1 MVSVKHA
8 VDRDAVAPPVDLLA
22 EGMTREERVAIERA
36 LMLAREAY
44 AGHALGTGEEVWTHT
59 LGCALIVSSLRL
71 DVDTRIAALLFSI
84 EEFVEGA
91 RDRIEADFGPHVVK
105 LVAGLRKLN
114 HLRIHAQTSSVA
126 SAPEVRAQ
134 TETLR
139 KMLLAMVEDIRVV
152 LLHLAVRTQNLRHYA
167 DLPSDLPD
175 EERRNEARETM
186 DIYAPLA
193 NRLGVWQLKWEL
205 EDLSFRFLEPETYR
219 RIAKMLDE
227 RRSGREEFIRNAIE
241 RLRGE
246 LAAVGIQAEIQGRPK
261 HIYSIYNKMRSKK
274 IDFSEVYDI
283 RALRVLVDEVRDC
296 YAALGIVH
304 QIWQPIP
311 NEYDDYISRPKG
323 NNYQSL
329 HTAVLAADGRSLE
342 VQVRTH
348 AMHRHAELGVA
359 AHWRYKEGMGI
370 GGSEYDDKIALLRNL
385 LSWRDEVAGS
395 QQWVEQF
402 KLASLGDTIYVLTP
416 QGKVMDLPCGA
427 TPIDFAYRLH
437 TDLGHRCRGAK
448 VNGHLVPLNT
458 RLENGQTVEIVAA
471 REGGPSRDWLDSRQ
485 TYVVSVHA
493 KRKIRQYFAAL
504 DEAEILARGRN
515 AVMREMQRDG
525 HTHINIEALATRLG
539 FKDTDSLY
547 LAAARS
553 ELGPRALQS
562 AMREMDTAPGAAEA
576 ASDAKPEIVV
586 SRSRAGSTSGKVLI
600 VGMGDLLTSLSK
612 CCKPAP
618 PDVIKGF
625 VTRGRGVS
633 IHRVD
638 CRDFRNLAEQHPE
651 RVTVAEWG
659 ERAFDKEKSS
669 FPVDIF
675 VQAMDRRGL
684 LRDISELLLREKL
697 NVTAVNTQTKR
708 NMANMRFTLE
718 VGSIAQ
724 LQRAIVQIREVRGVL
739 DARRG

>member
-8 VDRDAVAPPVDLLA
+8 IDRDAVAPPVDLLA
-22 EGMTREERVAIERA
+22 EGMTQEERVAIERA
-36 LMLAREAY
+36 LALAREAY
-44 AGHALGTGEEVWTHT
+44 ADRVLGTGEATWTHA

-71 DVDTRIAALLFSI
+71 DVDARIAALLFSI

-91 RDRIEADFGPHVVK
+91 RDKVEADFGPHVAR
-105 LVAGLRKLN
+105 LVAGMRKLHN
-114 HLRIHAQTSSVA
+114 LRVVTRTASVA
-126 SAPEVRAQ
+126 SAPEARVQ

-152 LLHLAVRTQNLRHYA
+152 LLRLASRTQTLRYYTGV
-167 DLPSDLPD
+167 PD
-175 EERRNEARETM
+175 ERRSHEAREAL

-205 EDLSFRFLEPETYR
+205 EDLSFRLLEPETYR

-227 RRSGREEFIRNAIE
+227 RRAGREDFIRDAVE
-241 RLRGE
+241 RLGNE
-246 LAAVGIQAEIQGRPK
+246 LAAAGIQAEVQGRPK

-296 YAALGIVH
+296 YAALGVVH
-304 QIWQPIP
+304 QIWQPIQD
-311 NEYDDYISRPKG
+311 EYDDYISRPKG

-329 HTAVLAADGRSLE
+329 HTAVLAGDGRALE

-359 AHWRYKEGMGI
+359 AHWRYKEGKGI
-370 GGSEYDDKIALLRNL
+370 GGNEYDDKIGLLRNL
-385 LSWRDEVAGS
+385 LSWRDEVAS
-395 QQWVEQF
+395 SSQWVEQVQ
-402 KLASLGDTIYVLTP
+402 LASLSDTIYVLTP
-416 QGKVMDLPCGA
+416 QGRVIDLPRGA
-427 TPIDFAYRLH
+427 TPVDFAYRLH

-458 RLENGQTVEIVAA
+458 RLDNGQTVEIVAA
-471 REGGPSRDWLDSRQ
+471 KEGGPSRDWLDSRQ
-485 TYVVSVHA
+485 AYVASAQA
-493 KRKIRQYFAAL
+493 KRKIRQYFGAL
-504 DEAEILARGRN
+504 EEAEVLARGRN
-515 AVMREMQRDG
+515 AVMREMQRDS
-525 HTHINIEALATRLG
+525 HANPSVEALAARLG
-539 FKDTDSLY
+539 FKDADALY
-547 LAAARS
+547 LVVGRG
-553 ELGPRALQS
+553 EVGPRTLQS
-562 AMREMDTAPGAAEA
+562 AMREMSAPSGAAEA
-576 ASDAKPEIVV
+576 GGDDKPEIVV
-586 SRSRAGSTSGKVLI
+586 SRARAGDASGKVLI
-600 VGMGDLLTSLSK
+600 VGMGDLLTSLSG

-618 PDVIKGF
+618 PDAIKGF

-638 CRDFRNLAEQHPE
+638 CRDFRHLAEQYPE

-659 ERAFDKEKSS
+659 ERAYDKEKSN
-669 FPVDIF
+669 FPVDIL

-697 NVTAVNTQTKR
+697 NLTAVNTQSKK
-708 NMANMRFTLE
+708 NVANMRFTLE
-718 VGSIAQ
+718 VNGIAQ
-724 LQRAIVQIREVRGVL
+724 LQRALARIREVKGVL

>member
-8 VDRDAVAPPVDLLA
+8 VERDAVLPPIDLLA
-22 EGMTREERVAIERA
+22 EGMTREEQVAIERA
-36 LMLAREAY
+36 LTLARETY
-44 AGHALGTGEEVWTHT
+44 ADRVLETGEEIWTHA

-84 EEFVEGA
+84 EEFIGGV
-91 RDRIEADFGPHVVK
+91 RDRIDADFGPHVVK

-114 HLRIHAQTSSVA
+114 GLRIHAHTQADSVA
-126 SAPEVRAQ
+126 SAPEIRAQ

-152 LLHLAVRTQNLRHYA
+152 LLHLASRMQSLRHYA
-167 DLPSDLPD
+167 DAPD
-175 EERRNEARETM
+175 EQKRYEAREAM

-219 RIAKMLDE
+219 RIARMLDE
-227 RRSGREEFIRNAIE
+227 RRSGREEFIRKAIE
-241 RLRGE
+241 RLHDE

-296 YAALGIVH
+296 YAVLGIVH
-304 QIWQPIP
+304 QIWQPIHE
-311 NEYDDYISRPKG
+311 EYDDYISRPKG

-329 HTAVLAADGRSLE
+329 HTAVLAGDGRSLE

-370 GGSEYDDKIALLRNL
+370 GGNEYDDKIALLRNL

-395 QQWVEQF
+395 KQWVEQI
-402 KLASLGDTIYVLTP
+402 KLASLSDTIYVLTP
-416 QGKVMDLPCGA
+416 QGRVMDLPRGA

-448 VNGHLVPLNT
+448 VDGHLVPLNT
-458 RLENGQTVEIVAA
+458 RLDNGQTVEIVAA
-471 REGGPSRDWLDSRQ
+471 KEGGPSRDWLDSRQ
-485 TYVVSVHA
+485 AYVVSMQA

-504 DEAEILARGRN
+504 DEAEVLARGRN
-515 AVMREMQRDG
+515 TVMREMQRDG
-525 HTHINIEALATRLG
+525 HVHINIEALAIRLG
-539 FKDTDSLY
+539 FKDAETLY
-547 LAAARS
+547 LAAARG

-562 AMREMDTAPGAAEA
+562 AMREMDTASGAAQAE
-576 ASDAKPEIVV
+576 DEGKPEIVV

-600 VGMGDLLTSLSK
+600 VGMDDLLTSLSG

-618 PDVIKGF
+618 PDAIKGF

-659 ERAFDKEKSS
+659 ERAYDKGQST
-669 FPVDIF
+669 FPVDIH

-697 NVTAVNTQTKR
+697 NLTAVNTQSKR
-708 NMANMRFTLE
+708 NVANMRFTLE
-718 VGSIAQ
+718 VGGIAQ
-724 LQRAIVQIREVRGVL
+724 LQRALAQIREVKGVL

>member
-8 VDRDAVAPPVDLLA
+8 VDRDAVAPPIDLLA

-36 LMLAREAY
+36 LTLAREAY
-44 AGHALGTGEEVWTHT
+44 ADHVLGTGEEVWTHA
-59 LGCALIVSSLRL
+59 LGCALIASSLRL
-71 DVDTRIAALLFSI
+71 DVDARIAALLFSI

-91 RDRIEADFGPHVVK
+91 RDRIEADFGAHVVK

-114 HLRIHAQTSSVA
+114 NLRILTRTTSAA
-126 SAPEVRAQ
+126 SAPEVHAQ

-152 LLHLAVRTQNLRHYA
+152 LLLLALRTQTLRHYA
-167 DLPSDLPD
+167 GSPSDSPD
-175 EERRNEARETM
+175 RQNEAREAM

-227 RRSGREEFIRNAIE
+227 RRSGREEFIQNAIE
-241 RLRGE
+241 RLRSE
-246 LAAVGIQAEIQGRPK
+246 LAAAGIEAEIHGRPK

-304 QIWQPIP
+304 QIWQPIQ

-329 HTAVLAADGRSLE
+329 HTAVLAGDGRALE

-395 QQWVEQF
+395 QQWVEEF

-416 QGKVMDLPCGA
+416 QGKVMDLPRGA

-471 REGGPSRDWLDSRQ
+471 REGGPSRDWLDARQ
-485 TYVVSVHA
+485 TYVASISV

-504 DEAEILARGRN
+504 DEAEILARGRS

-525 HTHINIEALATRLG
+525 HTHINIETLAGRLG

-562 AMREMDTAPGAAEA
+562 AMREMDTAPGAAEVEG
-576 ASDAKPEIVV
+576 KPEIVV

-618 PDVIKGF
+618 PDAIKGF

-659 ERAFDKEKSS
+659 ERAYDKEKSS

-697 NVTAVNTQTKR
+697 NLTAVNTQTKK
-708 NMANMRFTLE
+708 NIANMRFTLE
-718 VGSIAQ
+718 VGSISQ
-724 LQRAIVQIREVRGVL
+724 LQRAITQIREVKGVL

>member
-8 VDRDAVAPPVDLLA
+8 VDRDAVAPPIDLLA
-22 EGMTREERVAIERA
+22 EGMTQEERVAIERA
-36 LMLAREAY
+36 LALARETY
-44 AGHALGTGEEVWTHT
+44 ADHMLGTGEAAWTHA

-84 EEFVEGA
+84 EEFSRDA
-91 RDRIEADFGPHVVK
+91 RDRIEADFGAHVVR
-105 LVAGLRKLN
+105 LITGLRKLN
-114 HLRIHAQTSSVA
+114 SLRIFTRTASVD

-152 LLHLAVRTQNLRHYA
+152 LLHLASRMQTLRHYT
-167 DLPSDLPD
+167 DVPD
-175 EERRNEARETM
+175 ERRRHEAREAM

-227 RRSGREEFIRNAIE
+227 RRSEREKFIRNAIG
-241 RLRGE
+241 RLRDE
-246 LAAVGIQAEIQGRPK
+246 LEAVGIQAEIQGRPK

-274 IDFSEVYDI
+274 IGFSEIYDI

-296 YAALGIVH
+296 YTVLGIVH
-304 QIWQPIP
+304 QIWQPIH

-329 HTAVLAADGRSLE
+329 HTAVLAGDGKSLE

-395 QQWVEQF
+395 KQWVEQSRR
-402 KLASLGDTIYVLTP
+402 ASLGDTVYVLTP
-416 QGKVMDLPCGA
+416 QGKVIDLPRGA
-427 TPIDFAYRLH
+427 TPVDFAYRLH

-448 VNGHLVPLNT
+448 VDGHLVPLNT
-458 RLENGQTVEIVAA
+458 QLESGQTVEIIAA

-485 TYVVSVHA
+485 SYVASAQA
-493 KRKIRQYFAAL
+493 KRKIRQYFGTL
-504 DEAEILARGRN
+504 DEEELLARGRN
-515 AVMREMQRDG
+515 AVAREMQRDG
-525 HTHINIEALATRLG
+525 HAHINIEALAARLG
-539 FKDTDSLY
+539 FKNPDALY
-547 LAAARS
+547 LAAARGD
-553 ELGPRALQS
+553 LGLRALQS
-562 AMREMDTAPGAAEA
+562 AMREMDAAPSATEGEG
-576 ASDAKPEIVV
+576 KPEIVV
-586 SRSRAGSTSGKVLI
+586 SRARAGDTSGKVLI
-600 VGMGDLLTSLSK
+600 VGVGNLMTSLSR

-638 CRDFRNLAEQHPE
+638 CRDFRNLAGQHPE
-651 RVTVAEWG
+651 RVIVAEWG
-659 ERAFDKEKSS
+659 EQAYDKEQST

-675 VQAMDRRGL
+675 VQAMDRQGL

-697 NVTAVNTQTKR
+697 NLTAVNTQNKK
-708 NMANMRFTLE
+708 NVAYMRFTLE
-718 VGSIAQ
+718 VGGIAQ
-724 LQRAIVQIREVRGVL
+724 LQRALAQIREVKGVL

>member
-8 VDRDAVAPPVDLLA
+8 VDRYAVTPPIDLLA
-22 EGMTREERVAIERA
+22 EGMTLEERIAIERA
-36 LMLAREAY
+36 LTLAKEVY
-44 AGHALGTGEEVWTHT
+44 ADHALGTGEATWTHA
-59 LGCALIVSSLRL
+59 LGCALIASSLRL

-84 EEFVEGA
+84 EEFVEDA

-105 LVAGLRKLN
+105 LTAGMRKL
-114 HLRIHAQTSSVA
+114 HSLRVITRTASVA
-126 SAPEVRAQ
+126 SAPEARAQ

-152 LLHLAVRTQNLRHYA
+152 LLRLASRTQTLRYYT
-167 DLPSDLPD
+167 DVPG
-175 EERRNEARETM
+175 ERQQYEAREAM

-205 EDLSFRFLEPETYR
+205 EDLSFRLLEPETYR

-227 RRSGREEFIRNAIE
+227 RRAEREVFIQNAIE
-241 RLRGE
+241 RLSNE
-246 LAAVGIQAEIQGRPK
+246 LAAVGIQAEVYGRPK
-261 HIYSIYNKMRSKK
+261 HIYSIYNKMRAKK
-274 IDFSEVYDI
+274 IGFSEVYDI
-283 RALRVLVDEVRDC
+283 RALRVLVEDVRDC

-304 QIWQPIP
+304 QLWQPIQ

-329 HTAVLAADGRSLE
+329 HTAVLAGDGKSLE

-359 AHWRYKEGMGI
+359 AHWRYKEGKGI
-370 GGSEYDDKIALLRNL
+370 GGNEYDDKIALLRNL
-385 LSWRDEVAGS
+385 LSWRDEVQGS
-395 QQWVEQF
+395 SQWVEEL
-402 KLASLGDTIYVLTP
+402 KRASLSDTIYVLTP
-416 QGKVMDLPCGA
+416 QGRVMDLPVGA

-448 VNGHLVPLNT
+448 VDGHLVPLNT
-458 RLENGQTVEIVAA
+458 RLDNGQTVEIVAVK
-471 REGGPSRDWLDSRQ
+471 EGGPSRDWLDSRQ
-485 TYVVSVHA
+485 AYVASAQA
-493 KRKIRQYFAAL
+493 KRKIRQYFGAL
-504 DEAEILARGRN
+504 DEAEVLARGRS
-515 AVMREMQRDG
+515 AVIREMQRDG
-525 HTHINIEALATRLG
+525 HTNTSIEALATRLG
-539 FKDTDSLY
+539 LKDADALY
-547 LAAARS
+547 LAVGRS
-553 ELGPRALQS
+553 EVGSRALQLAIREANAVAGTLEAESS
-562 AMREMDTAPGAAEA
+562 AR
-576 ASDAKPEIVV
+576 PEIIVN
-586 SRSRAGSTSGKVLI
+586 RARGGDTSGKVLI
-600 VGMGDLLTSLSK
+600 VGMGDLLSSLSG

-618 PDVIKGF
+618 PDAIKGF

-638 CRDFRNLAEQHPE
+638 CRDFRHLAERHPE

-659 ERAFDKEKSS
+659 ERAYDKEKSS

-697 NVTAVNTQTKR
+697 NLTAVNTQSKK

-718 VGSIAQ
+718 VSGTAQ
-724 LQRAIVQIREVRGVL
+724 LQRALAQIRAVKGVL

>member
-8 VDRDAVAPPVDLLA
+8 VDRDAVLPPIDLLA
-22 EGMTREERVAIERA
+22 EGMTQEEQVAIERA
-36 LMLAREAY
+36 LTLAREAY
-44 AGHALGTGEEVWTHT
+44 AERVLATGEEVWTHA

-71 DVDTRIAALLFSI
+71 DVDARIAALLFSI
-84 EEFVEGA
+84 EESIEGA
-91 RDRIEADFGPHVVK
+91 RDRIEADFGLHVVK
-105 LVAGLRKLN
+105 LVAGLRKLDG
-114 HLRIHAQTSSVA
+114 LRIHTHAHASEA
-126 SAPEVRAQ
+126 SASEIRAQ

-152 LLHLAVRTQNLRHYA
+152 LLHLASRTQSLRHYA
-167 DLPSDLPD
+167 DAPN
-175 EERRNEARETM
+175 EEKRHEAREAM

-219 RIAKMLDE
+219 RIAMMLDE
-227 RRSGREEFIRNAIE
+227 RRSGREEFIRKAIE
-241 RLRGE
+241 RLHDE
-246 LAAVGIQAEIQGRPK
+246 LAAVGIRAEIQGRPK
-261 HIYSIYNKMRSKK
+261 HIYSIYNKMISKK
-274 IDFSEVYDI
+274 INFSEVYDI

-296 YAALGIVH
+296 YTVLGIVH
-304 QIWQPIP
+304 QIWQPIHD
-311 NEYDDYISRPKG
+311 EYDDYISRPKG

-329 HTAVLAADGRSLE
+329 HTAVLASDGRALE

-370 GGSEYDDKIALLRNL
+370 GANEYDDKIALLRNL

-395 QQWVEQF
+395 KQWVEQF
-402 KLASLGDTIYVLTP
+402 QLASLGDTIYVLTP
-416 QGKVMDLPCGA
+416 QGRVMDLPRGA

-448 VNGHLVPLNT
+448 VDGHLVPLNT
-458 RLENGQTVEIVAA
+458 RLENGKTVEIVAA
-471 REGGPSRDWLDSRQ
+471 KEGGPSRDWLDSRQ
-485 TYVVSVHA
+485 AYVVSVHA

-504 DEAEILARGRN
+504 DEAEVLARGRST
-515 AVMREMQRDG
+515 VMREMQRDG
-525 HTHINIEALATRLG
+525 HVHINIEALASRLG
-539 FKDTDSLY
+539 FKDADLLY
-547 LAAARS
+547 LAAARG

-562 AMREMDTAPGAAEA
+562 AMREMDA
-576 ASDAKPEIVV
+576 ASGATEAEGDGKPEIVV
-586 SRSRAGSTSGKVLI
+586 SRSRAGSTSGKVMI
-600 VGMGDLLTSLSK
+600 VGMGDLLTSLSG

-618 PDVIKGF
+618 PDAIKGF

-659 ERAFDKEKSS
+659 ERAYEKGQSTFS
-669 FPVDIF
+669 VDIV

-697 NVTAVNTQTKR
+697 NLTAVNTQSKR
-708 NMANMRFTLE
+708 NVANMRFTLE
-718 VGSIAQ
+718 VGGIAQ
-724 LQRAIVQIREVRGVL
+724 LQRAIAQIREVKGVL
-739 DARRG
+739 EARRG